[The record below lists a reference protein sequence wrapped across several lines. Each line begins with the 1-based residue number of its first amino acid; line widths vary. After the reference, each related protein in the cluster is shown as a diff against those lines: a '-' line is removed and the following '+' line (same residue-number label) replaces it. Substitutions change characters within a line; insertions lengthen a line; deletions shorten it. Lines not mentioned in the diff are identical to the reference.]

1 MLNEFAPERVTFFDA
16 NFEFYYGETH
26 YSSDLFQQNLNHN
39 TLIVITSLKQIPL
52 NTLTNDLTTCTSL
65 GLGSG

>member
-26 YSSDLFQQNLNHN
+26 YSSDLFQTKFEPQYADRNY
-39 TLIVITSLKQIPL
+39 VIK
-52 NTLTNDLTTCTSL
+52 TNSTQHFDE
-65 GLGSG
+65 